1 MRLLGSLG
9 DYEEKRGCTQTQY
22 AACVSLVMQLG
33 ETDDSG
39 DDEDD
44 GGGDDEDDGD
54 RDDEDDGGGDDE
66 DDASILSIYL
76 IIHDIYL

>member
-44 GGGDDEDDGD
+44 GDGWTVIM
-54 RDDEDDGGGDDE
+54 
-66 DDASILSIYL
+66 ILMIL
-76 IIHDIYL
+76 IAAMMMLMMIRMVVRCLRFS

>member
-33 ETDDSG
+33 ESG
-39 DDEDD
+39 DDDDNDVDDDDD
-44 GGGDDEDDGD
+44 GGD
-54 RDDEDDGGGDDE
+54 GGDDD

>member
-33 ETDDSG
+33 ESG
-39 DDEDD
+39 DDDDNDVDDDD
-44 GGGDDEDDGD
+44 GGGD
-54 RDDEDDGGGDDE
+54 GGGDDDDDDDDD

>member
-33 ETDDSG
+33 ETDDSC

-44 GGGDDEDDGD
+44 DDSDDENGGGGGDDDD
-54 RDDEDDGGGDDE
+54 DDDDMMMM
-66 DDASILSIYL
+66 I
-76 IIHDIYL
+76 